1 MQERAVTVTGEN
13 FQLPPPFFVLA
24 TQNPIEQEGTY
35 PLPEAQLDRFML
47 ELPIYY
53 PSKSEEEEVASR
65 TTSEVEPEV
74 RSVVSA
80 QELIDLQGLVRRI
93 PAPPS
98 LVSFAVRLARSTR
111 PGEEAAAVSSRYVAW
126 GAGPRASQFLV
137 LGAKARAASRGA
149 AMPSYDD
156 VRAVA
161 PAVLAHRLVLNFEA
175 EADGRTTRD
184 VIRELLQESEGWT

>member
-1 MQERAVTVTGEN
+1 
-13 FQLPPPFFVLA
+13 
-24 TQNPIEQEGTY
+24 
-35 PLPEAQLDRFML
+35 
-47 ELPIYY
+47 
-53 PSKSEEEEVASR
+53 
-65 TTSEVEPEV
+65 
-74 RSVVSA
+74 
-80 QELIDLQGLVRRI
+80 
-93 PAPPS
+93 

-111 PGEEAAAVSSRYVAW
+111 PGDEAAAVAGRYVSW

-149 AMPSYDD
+149 PLPSYDD

-184 VIRELLQESEGWT
+184 VIRELLQESEGWA

>member
-1 MQERAVTVTGEN
+1 
-13 FQLPPPFFVLA
+13 
-24 TQNPIEQEGTY
+24 
-35 PLPEAQLDRFML
+35 ML

-53 PSKSEEEEVASR
+53 PSKQEEEEIAMR
-65 TTSEVEPEV
+65 TTGEENVDVQP
-74 RSVVSA
+74 VVTA
-80 QELIDLQGLVRRI
+80 AELIDLQHLVRRI

-98 LVSFAVRLARSTR
+98 LVSFAVKLARSTR
-111 PGEEAAAVSSRYVAW
+111 PSPEASPVARKYVSW

-149 AMPSYDD
+149 AIPSYDD

-175 EADGRTTRD
+175 EADGRRTRD
-184 VIRELLQESEGWT
+184 VIRELLQESEGWS

>member
-1 MQERAVTVTGEN
+1 
-13 FQLPPPFFVLA
+13 
-24 TQNPIEQEGTY
+24 
-35 PLPEAQLDRFML
+35 ML

-53 PSKSEEEEVASR
+53 PSREEEEEVAMR
-65 TTSEVEPEV
+65 TTGEDEPVVE
-74 RSVVSA
+74 SVISA
-80 QELIDLQGLVRRI
+80 SELIELQRLVRRI

-111 PGEEAAAVSSRYVAW
+111 PGEEASSVATKYVSW

-149 AMPSYDD
+149 PIPSYDD
-156 VRAVA
+156 VRAIA

-175 EADGRTTRD
+175 EADGRTTRE